1 MATINRGRFEL
12 QEEGGKEGGREGE
25 RIQESGIGNESF
37 DQLNSAD

>member
-12 QEEGGKEGGREGE
+12 QEEGGREGE